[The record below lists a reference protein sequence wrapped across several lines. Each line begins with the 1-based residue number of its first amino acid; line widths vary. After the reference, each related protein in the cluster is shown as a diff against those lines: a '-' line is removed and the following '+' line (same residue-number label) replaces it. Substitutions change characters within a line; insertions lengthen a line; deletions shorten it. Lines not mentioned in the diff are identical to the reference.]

1 MTRGAARLAVGL
13 VADMLRSMVPRTRGR
28 ASRQLESTMKPLLVL
43 SWVGCCVA
51 LIGALGCKGSDKQG
65 DADKPLVAF
74 ITNNPEAFWT
84 VAEVGAKKSAEEY
97 KAEVLFRKPSPGNA
111 ATQKEEIDAAVN
123 RGVKAI
129 AVSVID
135 PKTQSEYL
143 DEVASKIP
151 LICQDNDAPKTKR
164 LAYIGT
170 DNYEAGRAAGRL
182 AKEALGEAG
191 GTVVIFVGS
200 LEPLNARQRRQG
212 VIDELADRTAPKD
225 TTEFTPSPDG
235 EKHGKYTLHSQTY
248 LDQPEGGKRA
258 KENAEDALNKIPAEA
273 NVCMVGLWAYNPPA
287 ILSAVSD
294 LKDEARRKRIKI
306 VGFDEDAA
314 TLAGIKA
321 GTVYATVVQ
330 DPYGFGYEAV
340 KMMAALAKGDKSGLP
355 KDGIKYIPYRIIVK
369 EAVEVKG
376 EKRLGVDA
384 FSEELNKLL
393 GK

>member
-1 MTRGAARLAVGL
+1 
-13 VADMLRSMVPRTRGR
+13 
-28 ASRQLESTMKPLLVL
+28 MKPLQVFC
-43 SWVGCCVA
+43 WVGCCLT
-51 LIGALGCKGSDKQG
+51 LIGAAGCNKGPN
-65 DADKPLVAF
+65 KPRVAF
-74 ITNNPEAFWT
+74 ITNNPESFWT
-84 VAEVGAKKSAEEY
+84 IAEAGAKKAE
-97 KAEVLFRKPSPGNA
+97 AEFGVELIFRKPSPGNA

-123 RGVKAI
+123 RGVKAM

-143 DEVASKIP
+143 DEIAAKIP
-151 LICQDNDAPKTKR
+151 LICQDNDAPSTKR

-170 DNYEAGRAAGRL
+170 DNYKAGRAAGQL
-182 AKEALGEAG
+182 VKEALGEAG

-212 VIDELADRTAPKD
+212 VIDELADRKAPAD
-225 TTEFTPSPDG
+225 TSEFTPSLDG
-235 EKHGKYTLHSQTY
+235 EKHGNFTMYSKTY

-258 KENAEDALNKIPAEA
+258 KENAEDALTRIPADA
-273 NVCMVGLWAYNPPA
+273 NVCMVGLWAYNPPM

-306 VGFDEDAA
+306 VGFDEDPA

-355 KDGIKYIPYRIIVK
+355 KDGIKYIPYRIVAK
-369 EAVEVKG
+369 EASVVKG
-376 EKRLGVDA
+376 EKRLGVEA
-384 FSEELNKLL
+384 FSKELDQML